1 MPLTAHQVRFFL
13 SLRRKGA
20 TALALSDKKRPQ
32 KSTAHRRPI
41 PVIDLFAGPGGLC
54 EGFSSVVD
62 AAGAKRFAVKIS
74 IEKEPVA
81 HQTLML
87 RAIFRH
93 FPQGKAPDCYYDYVQ
108 GKIKREDFLTHPDV
122 KQAVAQAQREAKC
135 AELGATPRETVNEWI
150 REALGATRDWVL
162 IGGPPCQAYSLA
174 GRSRMRGKD
183 PVKFD
188 NDKRHFLYTEYL
200 RIIQDF
206 EPAVFVMEN
215 VKGVLTSKQAG
226 TGIFQR
232 ILSDLSNPK
241 AGLCYQ
247 VRSLVVQGEK
257 LEPEDYVIEAENY
270 GIPQSRHRVILF
282 GIRSDVAARTRALAE
297 KPERFLLSKAD
308 KKVTVEEA
316 LAGLPP
322 VRSRLSTKPDTE
334 EAWLTAVRATFWG
347 LPGWRNPARDQVAR
361 LIERATKEAARQTS
375 IGATFIPM
383 RVNFED
389 KLSMSLKKWLF
400 DPRLKGVL
408 QHQSRSHM
416 RSDLGRYMFAAC
428 FALSEGRS
436 PKLREFPPNLLPDHK
451 NVKNEREEDGAIPF
465 ADRFRVQVWKEPA
478 TTVVSHISKDGH
490 YYIHPDPS
498 QCRSFTVREAAR
510 IQTFP
515 DNYFFEG
522 NRTQQ
527 FWQIGNAVPP
537 LLARKI
543 ALVIADFMQA
553 SKPTA
558 LPAGAKRPGRRKR
571 A

>member
-1 MPLTAHQVRFFL
+1 MA
-13 SLRRKGA
+13 
-20 TALALSDKKRPQ
+20 RP
-32 KSTAHRRPI
+32 KAI
-41 PVIDLFAGPGGLC
+41 PVIDIFAGPGGLC

-62 AAGAKRFAVKIS
+62 TSGARRFAVKVS
-74 IEKEPVA
+74 IEKDAVA
-81 HQTLML
+81 HRTLML

-93 FPQGKAPDCYYDYVQ
+93 FPVGKAPDCYYDYIQ
-108 GKIKREDFLTHPDV
+108 GKIKRESFLAHPDV
-122 KQAVAQAQREAKC
+122 KQAVAYAEKEAKC
-135 AELGATPRETVNEWI
+135 AELGVTPRETIDEWI
-150 REALGATRDWVL
+150 KEALGRTRDWVL

-174 GRSRMRGKD
+174 GRSRMRGND

-215 VKGVLTSKQAG
+215 VKGVLSSKQAG

-232 ILSDLSNPK
+232 ILADLANPK
-241 AGLCYQ
+241 DGLRYQ
-247 VRSLVVQGEK
+247 VRSLTVQGEM
-257 LEPEDYVIEAENY
+257 LQPADYVIEAENY

-282 GIRSDVAARTRALAE
+282 GIRSDVAARTKALE
-297 KPERFLLSKAD
+297 DKPARFLLTKVE
-308 KKVTVEEA
+308 KKPTVEQA
-316 LAGLPP
+316 LAGLPSL
-322 VRSRLSTKPDTE
+322 RSRLSTKPDTDG
-334 EAWLTAVRATFWG
+334 AWHKAVMAAPSG
-347 LPGWRNPARDQVAR
+347 LPYWRNPARERIAK
-361 LIERATKEAARQTS
+361 LIEQAVKDAARHKS
-375 IGATFIPM
+375 SGSTFIPM
-383 RVNFED
+383 KIDFGD
-389 KLSMSLKKWLF
+389 KISMPLKKWYF
-400 DPRLKGVL
+400 DPKLSGVL

-416 RSDLGRYMFAAC
+416 KTDLSRYMFAAC
-428 FALSEGRS
+428 FAKSTGQS
-436 PKLREFPPNLLPDHK
+436 PKLREFPPKLLPDHD
-451 NVKNEREEDGAIPF
+451 NVKNQGEEDKSIPF
-465 ADRFRVQVWKEPA
+465 ADRFRVQLASQPA

-522 NRTQQ
+522 NRTEQ

-543 ALVIADFMQA
+543 ALVISDFMQA
-553 SKPTA
+553 IEPVA
-558 LPAGAKRPGRRKR
+558 QRAAPRPPGRRRR

>member
-1 MPLTAHQVRFFL
+1 MAR
-13 SLRRKGA
+13 S
-20 TALALSDKKRPQ
+20 
-32 KSTAHRRPI
+32 KSI

-54 EGFSSVVD
+54 EGFSSVLD
-62 AAGAKRFAVKIS
+62 ETGARRFAVKVS

-81 HQTLML
+81 HKTLML

-93 FPQGKAPDCYYDYVQ
+93 FPEGQVPECYYDYVR
-108 GKIKREDFLTHPDV
+108 GKIKREDFFAHPDV
-122 KQAVAQAQREAKC
+122 QEAVAAAKREAKC
-135 AELGATPRETVNEWI
+135 AELGATPRETVDEWI
-150 REALGATRDWVL
+150 KGALGNTRDWVL

-188 NDKRHFLYTEYL
+188 NDRRHFLYTEYL

-215 VKGVLTSKQAG
+215 VKGVLSSKQAG

-232 ILSDLSNPK
+232 ILADLADPK
-241 AGLCYQ
+241 EGLRYQ
-247 VRSLVVQGEK
+247 VRSLVVKGEK
-257 LEPEDYVIEAENY
+257 LQPEDYVVEAENY

-282 GIRSDVAARTRALAE
+282 GIRSDVAARTKALAE
-297 KPERFLLSKAD
+297 KPARFLLA
-308 KKVTVEEA
+308 KVENRATVEQA
-316 LAGLPP
+316 LAGLPSL
-322 VRSRLSTKPDTE
+322 RSRLSTKPDTD
-334 EAWLTAVRATFWG
+334 EAWLKAVAAAPTG
-347 LPGWRNPARDQVAR
+347 LARWNNPDRDKIAK
-361 LIERATKEAARQTS
+361 LIEQGVRDASRHKTS
-375 IGATFIPM
+375 GANFIPM
-383 RVNFED
+383 KIDFGD
-389 KLSMSLKKWLF
+389 KISMPLKRWYF
-400 DPRLKGVL
+400 DPRLDGVL

-416 RSDLGRYMFAAC
+416 RSDLSRYMFAAC
-428 FALSEGRS
+428 FAKSSGRS
-436 PKLREFPPNLLPDHK
+436 PKLREFPPKLLPDHE
-451 NVKNEREEDGAIPF
+451 NVKNEGEEEKAIPF
-465 ADRFRVQVWKEPA
+465 ADRFRVQVWKDPA

-527 FWQIGNAVPP
+527 FWQVGNAVPP

-543 ALVIADFMQA
+543 ALIISEFLQA
-553 SKPTA
+553 SKPA
-558 LPAGAKRPGRRKR
+558 ARAAAASRYGRRR
-571 A
+571 RLIASEVC

>member
-1 MPLTAHQVRFFL
+1 MA
-13 SLRRKGA
+13 
-20 TALALSDKKRPQ
+20 RP
-32 KSTAHRRPI
+32 KSI

-62 AAGAKRFAVKIS
+62 GSGTRRFAVKMS
-74 IEKEPVA
+74 IEKEPIA

-93 FPQGKAPDCYYDYVQ
+93 FAVGKAPDCYYDYVQ
-108 GKIKREDFLTHPDV
+108 GKIEREVFLAHPDV
-122 KQAVAQAQREAKC
+122 KQAVANAQNEAKC
-135 AELGATPRETVNEWI
+135 AELGATPRETVDEWI
-150 REALGATRDWVL
+150 KEALGTTRDWVL

-206 EPAVFVMEN
+206 APAVFVMEN
-215 VKGVLTSKQAG
+215 VKGVLSSKQAG

-232 ILSDLSNPK
+232 ILADLTNPK
-241 AGLCYQ
+241 DGLRYE
-247 VRSLVVQGEK
+247 VRSLVVRREK
-257 LEPEDYVIEAENY
+257 LDPEDYVIEAENY

-282 GIRSDVAARTRALAE
+282 GIRSDVAARTNALTENPA
-297 KPERFLLSKAD
+297 RFLLTKV
-308 KKVTVEEA
+308 KKKLNVEQA
-316 LAGLPP
+316 LAGLPSL
-322 VRSRLSTKPDTE
+322 RSRLSTKPDTD
-334 EAWLTAVRATFWG
+334 EAWLKAVAAAPSG
-347 LPGWRNPARDQVAR
+347 LPGWRNPAREKVAK
-361 LIERATKEAARQTS
+361 LIEQGVKEAARHKTTGS
-375 IGATFIPM
+375 TFIPM
-383 RVNFED
+383 KIDFGD
-389 KLSMSLKKWLF
+389 KISMSLKKWYF
-400 DPRLKGVL
+400 DPKLSGVL

-416 RSDLGRYMFAAC
+416 RTDLSRYMFAAC
-428 FALSEGRS
+428 FAKSAGRS
-436 PKLREFPPNLLPDHK
+436 PKLREFPPKLLPDHG
-451 NVKNEREEDGAIPF
+451 NVKNEGEEEKAIPF
-465 ADRFRVQVWKEPA
+465 ADRFRVQVRKEPA

-543 ALVIADFMQA
+543 ALVIWDFMQA
-553 SKPTA
+553 SQ
-558 LPAGAKRPGRRKR
+558 PAVRRAGPKRLGRGRRV
-571 A
+571 

>member
-1 MPLTAHQVRFFL
+1 MAR
-13 SLRRKGA
+13 SRA
-20 TALALSDKKRPQ
+20 
-32 KSTAHRRPI
+32 I

-62 AAGAKRFAVKIS
+62 ASGARRFSVKVS
-74 IEKEPVA
+74 IEKEPIA
-81 HQTLML
+81 RQTLML

-93 FPQGKAPDCYYDYVQ
+93 FPMGKAPDCYYDYIQ
-108 GKIKREDFLTHPDV
+108 GKIKREAFLAHPDV
-122 KQAVAQAQREAKC
+122 KQAVARAEKEAKC
-135 AELGATPRETVNEWI
+135 AELGVTPRETVDEWI
-150 REALGATRDWVL
+150 KEALGSTRDWVL
-162 IGGPPCQAYSLA
+162 IGGPPCQAYSIV

-206 EPAVFVMEN
+206 QPAVFVMEN

-232 ILSDLSNPK
+232 ILADLANAK
-241 AGLCYQ
+241 EGLRYQ

-270 GIPQSRHRVILF
+270 GIPQCRHRVILF
-282 GIRSDVAARTRALAE
+282 GIRSDVAARTKALAE
-297 KPERFLLSKAD
+297 KPSRFLLTRVENKAS
-308 KKVTVEEA
+308 VEEA

-322 VRSRLSTKPDTE
+322 LRSRLSTKPDTDV
-334 EAWLTAVRATFWG
+334 AWLKAVGAAPSG
-347 LPGWRNPARDQVAR
+347 LPGWRNVARDK
-361 LIERATKEAARQTS
+361 IERS
-375 IGATFIPM
+375 IEQEVNKASWHKHSGATFIPM
-383 RVNFED
+383 KIDFGD
-389 KLSMSLKKWLF
+389 KISMSLKKWYF
-400 DPRLKGVL
+400 DPKLAGVL

-416 RSDLGRYMFAAC
+416 KSDLSRYMFAAC
-428 FALSEGRS
+428 FAKSMGRS
-436 PKLREFPPNLLPDHK
+436 PKLRDFPPKLLPDHG
-451 NVKNEREEDGAIPF
+451 NVKNEGYGEEEKAIPF
-465 ADRFRVQVWKEPA
+465 LDRFRVQLAKHPA
-478 TTVVSHISKDGH
+478 STVVSHISKDGH

-543 ALVIADFMQA
+543 ALVISDFMSA
-553 SKPTA
+553 SQRA
-558 LPAGAKRPGRRKR
+558 ARRAGSNRP
-571 A
+571 

>member
-1 MPLTAHQVRFFL
+1 MA
-13 SLRRKGA
+13 
-20 TALALSDKKRPQ
+20 RPR
-32 KSTAHRRPI
+32 AI

-54 EGFSSVVD
+54 EGFSSVLD
-62 AAGAKRFAVKIS
+62 STGARRFAVKVS
-74 IEKEPVA
+74 IEKEAIA
-81 HQTLML
+81 HRTLML

-93 FPQGKAPDCYYDYVQ
+93 FPQGKVPDCYYEYVQ
-108 GKIKREDFLTHPDV
+108 GKISRESFLKHPDV
-122 KQAVAQAQREAKC
+122 KQAVAKAEGEAKC
-135 AELGATPRETVNEWI
+135 AELGATPRETVDEWI
-150 REALGATRDWVL
+150 EEALGSTKDWVL

-183 PVKFD
+183 PVAFD

-215 VKGVLTSKQAG
+215 VKGVLSSKQAG

-232 ILSDLSNPK
+232 ILADLANPK
-241 AGLCYQ
+241 EGLRYQ

-257 LEPEDYVIEAENY
+257 LEPEDYVIAAENY

-282 GIRSDVAARTRALAE
+282 GIRADVAARTKALAE
-297 KPERFLLSKAD
+297 KPARFLLTKVE
-308 KKVTVEEA
+308 KKPNVEQA
-316 LAGLPP
+316 LAGLPFL
-322 VRSRLSTKPDTE
+322 RSRLSTKPDTDVE
-334 EAWLTAVRATFWG
+334 WLNAVAATPKG
-347 LPGWRNPARDQVAR
+347 LPGWQHPARNKIAK
-361 LIERATKEAARQTS
+361 LIEEGVKDAHRHKTS
-375 IGATFIPM
+375 GANFIPL
-383 RVNFED
+383 NIKFGD
-389 KLSMSLKKWLF
+389 KISMSLKKWYF
-400 DPRLKGVL
+400 DPKLDGVL

-416 RSDLGRYMFAAC
+416 KSDLGRYMFAAC
-428 FALSEGRS
+428 FAKNSGLS
-436 PKLREFPPNLLPDHK
+436 PKLRDFPPKLLPDHD
-451 NVKNEREEDGAIPF
+451 NVKSESDEEKAIPF
-465 ADRFRVQVWKEPA
+465 ADRFRVQVSGGPA

-543 ALVIADFMQA
+543 ALVISDFMQA
-553 SKPTA
+553 SRPVA
-558 LPAGAKRPGRRKR
+558 RPAEPKQDGGRRK